1 MQERAPHPISSGR
14 LRRALLLTFMILAVE
29 VIGAVLSLLLALF
42 SDARHDPDQ
51 AMSAFPIKC

>member
-1 MQERAPHPISSGR
+1 
-14 LRRALLLTFMILAVE
+14 MILAVE
-29 VIGAVLSLLLALF
+29 LTGAVLSDSMALF